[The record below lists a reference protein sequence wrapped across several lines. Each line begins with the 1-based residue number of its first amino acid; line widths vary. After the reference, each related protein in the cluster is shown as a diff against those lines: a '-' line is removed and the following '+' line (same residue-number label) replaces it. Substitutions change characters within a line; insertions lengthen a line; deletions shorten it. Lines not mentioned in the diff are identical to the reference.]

1 MDALGYRYSN
11 VSAPCY
17 ILPNFEKPCFD
28 LEALLSAQA
37 DFKLSA

>member
-1 MDALGYRYSN
+1 MRVDI
-11 VSAPCY
+11 VIAPCY

-28 LEALLSAQA
+28 LEALLSAQT